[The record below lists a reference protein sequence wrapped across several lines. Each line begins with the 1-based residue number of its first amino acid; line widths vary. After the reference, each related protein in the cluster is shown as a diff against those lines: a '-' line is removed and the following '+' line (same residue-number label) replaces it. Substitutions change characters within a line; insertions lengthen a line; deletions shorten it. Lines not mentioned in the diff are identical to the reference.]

1 VVTKAGL
8 GTFALEDIQHGE
20 QATTFEWKFEHK
32 GYTKVKPALV
42 TTSIKQ

>member
-1 VVTKAGL
+1 MKL
-8 GTFALEDIQHGE
+8 NQGTFALEDTQHGE

-32 GYTKVKPALV
+32 KYTVKPALV